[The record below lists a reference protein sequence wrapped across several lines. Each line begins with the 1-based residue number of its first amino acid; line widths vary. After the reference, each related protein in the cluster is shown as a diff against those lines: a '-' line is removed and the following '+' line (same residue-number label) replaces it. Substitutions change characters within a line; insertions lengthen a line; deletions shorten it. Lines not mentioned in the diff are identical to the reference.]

1 MQNLLACAA
10 GVCIAATA
18 SSAQVPDETD
28 PGPPPPVAAPE
39 NLPPEPRSDDYDWM
53 QFNNG
58 EWLKGDIKDLL
69 DDTFIFDSDELDKQT
84 LDMEDIY
91 GIYSPRLNTVML
103 QDRTVVRGR
112 LFIEGDSVTVIT
124 EEGEELN
131 FTRDQVR
138 SVIPGGLT
146 EWDFWSG
153 RIGLG
158 ATVRRGNV
166 DQTDLTANVFIER
179 RDPST
184 RLTLQYDG
192 AYSVVQQDRTT
203 NNHRASLAYDIY
215 AGKWASDRLYFRPI
229 QVVYFRD
236 EFQNIDYR
244 ITPSFGLG
252 YDIID
257 ESRLEWSVTGAFGWE
272 FERFI
277 EAPPGGAIEEDDPA
291 LIAGTKLDWEATSDI
306 DLGFDFS
313 VTIPTR
319 DTSRYNFRLKLYAE
333 IELTD
338 DFDLDI
344 QLIWDRNNS
353 PTPLSDGTVPETD
366 DVRLVLGV
374 AYEF

>member
-1 MQNLLACAA
+1 MLCAA
-10 GVCIAATA
+10 GVCGGQAEDVPETPEAPAAL
-18 SSAQVPDETD
+18 AQTQPTS
-28 PGPPPPVAAPE
+28 E
-39 NLPPEPRSDDYDWM
+39 NLPPKPRSGDFDWM
-53 QFNNG
+53 QFSNG

-69 DDTFIFDSDELDKQT
+69 DDQFVFDSDELDKQT

-112 LFIEGDSVTVIT
+112 LLIEGNSVTVIT

-158 ATVRRGNV
+158 ATVRSGNV
-166 DQTDLTANVFIER
+166 DQTDLTANLFIER

-192 AYSVVQQDRTT
+192 AYSVVQEERTT
-203 NNHRASLAYDIY
+203 NNHRASLAFDVY
-215 AGKWASDRLYFRPI
+215 AGKYASDRLYIRPVNI
-229 QVVYFRD
+229 VYFRD

-244 ITPSFGLG
+244 ITPSAGLG
-252 YDIID
+252 YDVID
-257 ESRLEWSVTGAFGWE
+257 DSKLEWSVNGGFGWE

-277 EAPPGGAIEEDDPA
+277 EAPPGGDISTDDA
-291 LIAGTKLDWEATSDI
+291 AVLLGTNLDWEATSDI

-313 VTIPTR
+313 TTIPIE
-319 DTSRYNFRLKLYAE
+319 DFQRYNFRLKLYAE
-333 IELTD
+333 IELIN

-344 QLIWDRNNS
+344 QIIWDRNNS
-353 PTPLSDGTVPETD
+353 PTPLSDGSLPKPD